1 MLSTTWAGMV
11 TVKNRT
17 TKATKAAVV
26 RAQKDTNLSRYR
38 KDDLKPRKVWFE
50 VSERRK
56 ANEQE

>member
-1 MLSTTWAGMV
+1 MV

-38 KDDLKPRKVWFE
+38 KDDLKPMKVWFE